1 MLPSCAV
8 AGASGEA
15 AGGAGETGMVLAHLL
30 EREQVR
36 SVGGVIEDVRRG
48 LVERHGA
55 GVGLAVRGV
64 ALVDLDRLE
73 LVLVLGHSRGERA
86 VTGEQ
91 RSATDPGASRLA
103 RLSQLHY

>member
-1 MLPSCAV
+1 
-8 AGASGEA
+8 
-15 AGGAGETGMVLAHLL
+15 MVLAHLL

-103 RLSQLHY
+103 RLSQLHYNEDPDI